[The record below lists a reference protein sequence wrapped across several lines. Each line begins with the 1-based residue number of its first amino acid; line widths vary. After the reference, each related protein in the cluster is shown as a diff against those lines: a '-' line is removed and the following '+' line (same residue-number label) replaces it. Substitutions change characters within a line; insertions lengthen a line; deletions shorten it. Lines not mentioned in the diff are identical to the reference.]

1 MENSKKKMQQEKY
14 IMADPVA
21 SKTITVSEMVM
32 RAIPLVMAAAP
43 INAYVPLSA
52 KVPSSSSK

>member
-1 MENSKKKMQQEKY
+1 MYTTCYNTIKKGEWF
-14 IMADPVA
+14 AHPVA

-52 KVPSSSSK
+52 V